1 MTYAQIVSAVK
12 KLKKKYGTSDPYE
25 LCNCLNI
32 KVIQGHHG
40 TGEGSLKGFFMEH
53 CRIRIITVNA
63 DLPKIFQRIII
74 AHELGHAVMHRA
86 EGVRTFQ
93 DVTLFDSSSTC
104 EKEAN
109 LFAAE
114 LMLEDDDVFEKLNA
128 DCTFFT
134 AAEAL
139 FVPME
144 LLDFKFR
151 MMKWKGYM
159 LMEAPI
165 SARSNFLRDVEVPR
179 NDDDHIC

>member
-32 KVIQGHHG
+32 KIIQGHHG

-74 AHELGHAVMHRA
+74 AHELGHAVLHKA

-93 DVTLFDSSSTC
+93 DVTMFDSSSKC
-104 EKEAN
+104 EKEAKKQCCK
-109 LFAAE
+109 ATCEMTSPHCAKCGTAE
-114 LMLEDDDVFEKLNA
+114 QQCG
-128 DCTFFT
+128 DCKDC
-134 AAEAL
+134 A
-139 FVPME
+139 
-144 LLDFKFR
+144 K
-151 MMKWKGYM
+151 K
-159 LMEAPI
+159 
-165 SARSNFLRDVEVPR
+165 
-179 NDDDHIC
+179 